1 MGKAVAAGL
10 SHPVAQQDDWGALER
25 LLAAQKASRGRTVV
39 RFTRF
44 TTQPLDPDN
53 HVGSVKAALDCLRQ
67 SFPALLPDDNPEI
80 IDLRIDQVRVSKK
93 EQQGT
98 LIEIG

>member
-1 MGKAVAAGL
+1 MVKAVAAGV
-10 SHPVAQQDDWGALER
+10 SHTVAERDDWSALER
-25 LLAAQKASRGRTVV
+25 LRAAQETGRDRIVV

-44 TTQPLDPDN
+44 TTQPVDPDN
-53 HVGSVKAALDCLRQ
+53 HVGSVKAAVDCLRQ
-67 SFPALLPDDNPEI
+67 AIPELLPDDNPEI